1 MSQRLLS
8 PMVFIWLMFF
18 SVPDGIAATADIAEG
33 NNNKERIT
41 DRNVRTAEYTD
52 IRTLASGQELDP
64 VLQYYEDTQAAIQ
77 GVPSA
82 ALAWQYNLQHKM
94 SFGYTDSVYW
104 FRLALSNPGDRS
116 EQRFLSLTYPVLDHV
131 RVYHRS
137 NEGDWQQLELGDK
150 QSFYQRP
157 VIHRYFVIPLTLAA
171 GDADEWIFRV
181 ETSSSMQFP
190 LSIWQERDFFI
201 HDQHQILGMG
211 LYYGIMLIMV
221 LYNLFIFLA
230 VREANYLYYV
240 LYVGS
245 MAAFLGSLQGINFQ
259 YLWPTATEWN
269 DQSIIVFLSGVV
281 LFAAIFTRNFLNL
294 QEVNWLNR
302 SFGVIVIA
310 SLAIVVMSN
319 IIPYHTMIRVLI
331 ATAVIGIGLAIYGG
345 VWRWSQ
351 GYSAAR
357 YYTVAWSSM
366 LIGGAIL
373 AMNKFNIIP
382 RNMFTENIVQFGS
395 ALEVILLSFALAD
408 RLNQEKRERFEA
420 QIAAFEH
427 EKIAR
432 IAQEDALEQERN
444 ARLAQEKALEH
455 EREAREAQAK
465 ALEIQRKATETL
477 ELRVKERT
485 LELEDANRKLEIMSI
500 TDPLTNVRNRR
511 FFDQIMQREMA
522 RAIRE
527 REPLSLLMLDV
538 DYFKRVND
546 VHGHQAGDE
555 ILRVVAQAIRQT
567 VHRNTDLIARYGGEG
582 FILILPNTELSG
594 AMLVA
599 ECLRKTIANLSFDRL
614 AEGLKVT
621 VSIGVHGD
629 VPQYQDKPEHWV
641 RYADEALYYAKA
653 NGRNQV
659 THYRG

>member
-1 MSQRLLS
+1 MSQRLFS
-8 PMVFIWLMFF
+8 PFVLIWLVVL
-18 SVPDGIAATADIAEG
+18 SCSDVLAAGADITGDEPNADQLSVSAASVE
-33 NNNKERIT
+33 
-41 DRNVRTAEYTD
+41 EYVD

-64 VLQYYEDTQAAIQ
+64 VLQYYEDAKADIQ
-77 GVPSA
+77 GLPPVT
-82 ALAWQYNLQHKM
+82 LGWQRNQHHNM
-94 SFGYTDSVYW
+94 AFGYTDSVYW
-104 FRLALSNPGDRS
+104 FRLALSNPGDQV

-131 RVYHRS
+131 RVYHRHKDG
-137 NEGDWQQLELGDK
+137 EWQTLELGDK
-150 QSFYQRP
+150 QAFHQRP
-157 VIHRYFVIPLTLAA
+157 VIHRYFVIPLTLQA
-171 GDADEWIFRV
+171 GQADEWIFRV

-201 HDQHQILGMG
+201 HDQHQVLGMG

-240 LYVGS
+240 FYVGS

-259 YLWPTATEWN
+259 YLWPESTRWN

-281 LFAAIFTRNFLNL
+281 VFAAIFTRNFLNL
-294 QEVNWLNR
+294 QDVNWLNR
-302 SFGVIVIA
+302 SFLVIVFA
-310 SLAIVVMSN
+310 ALAIVVLSN
-319 IIPYHTMIRVLI
+319 IIPYHTMIRILI
-331 ATAVIGIGLAIYGG
+331 ATAVLGIGLAIYSGIL
-345 VWRWSQ
+345 RWSQ
-351 GYSAAR
+351 GYSSAR

-366 LIGGAIL
+366 LVGGAIL

-382 RNMFTENIVQFGS
+382 RNVFTENIIQFGS

-420 QIAAFEH
+420 QITAFEH

-455 EREAREAQAK
+455 ERAAREAQAK
-465 ALEIQRKATETL
+465 ALEVQRKATETL

-485 LELEDANRKLEIMSI
+485 LELEDANRKLELMSI

-538 DYFKRVND
+538 DYFKKVND

-567 VHRNTDLIARYGGEG
+567 VHRNTDLIARYGGEE

-629 VPQYQDKPEHWV
+629 VPKYQDGPEYWV
-641 RYADEALYYAKA
+641 RCADEALYYAKA

-659 THYRG
+659 THYRS

>member
-1 MSQRLLS
+1 MVERLLS
-8 PMVFIWLMFF
+8 SAIFVCLVFF
-18 SVPDGIAATADIAEG
+18 SCLSGTVAAADAVITMPAGESSVGAAEA
-33 NNNKERIT
+33 
-41 DRNVRTAEYTD
+41 VD
-52 IRTLASGQELDP
+52 IRTLTSGQDLDQ
-64 VLQYYEDTQAAIQ
+64 VLQYYEDVAGDMQ
-77 GVPSA
+77 GAPPES
-82 ALAWQYNLQHKM
+82 LRWQHHKQQRM
-94 SFGYTDSVYW
+94 SFGYTDSVFW
-104 FRLALSNPGDRS
+104 FRLALNNPGG
-116 EQRFLSLTYPVLDHV
+116 ETAERFLNLAYPVLDHV

-137 NEGDWQQLELGDK
+137 NGGEWQLLELGDK

-157 VIHRYFVIPLTLAA
+157 IIHRYFVIPIALAA
-171 GDADEWIFRV
+171 GDADEWVFRV

-190 LSIWQERDFFI
+190 LSIWQERDFFVY
-201 HDQHQILGMG
+201 DQNQIMGMG

-230 VREANYLYYV
+230 VREKDYLYYV

-294 QEVNWLNR
+294 QDINWLNR
-302 SFGVIVIA
+302 SFGVIVVA
-310 SLAIVVMSN
+310 SLAIVVLSN
-319 IIPYHTMIRVLI
+319 MIAYHTMIRILI
-331 ATAVIGIGLAIYGG
+331 ATAVVGIGLAIYGG

-366 LIGGAIL
+366 LVGGAIL

-382 RNMFTENIVQFGS
+382 RNVFTENIVQFGS

-432 IAQEDALEQERN
+432 IAQEVALEQERN
-444 ARLAQEKALEH
+444 ARQAQDKALEH
-455 EREAREAQAK
+455 EREAREAQSR
-465 ALEIQRKATETL
+465 ALEVQRKATETL

-485 LELEDANRKLEIMSI
+485 LELESANRILEIMSI

-527 REPLSLLMLDV
+527 REPLSVLMLDV
-538 DYFKRVND
+538 DYFKKVND

-555 ILRVVAQAIRQT
+555 ILRIVAQAIRQT
-567 VHRNTDLIARYGGEG
+567 VHRNTDLIARYGGEE
-582 FILILPNTELSG
+582 FILILPNTELAG

-599 ECLRKTIANLSFDRL
+599 ECLRKTIANLSFSRL
-614 AEGLKVT
+614 AEGLAVT
-621 VSIGVHGD
+621 VSVGVHGD
-629 VPQYQDKPEHWV
+629 VPQYNDKPELWV
-641 RYADEALYYAKA
+641 RCADEALYYAKA

-659 THYRG
+659 AHYRV

>member
-1 MSQRLLS
+1 MSQQLFS

-18 SVPDGIAATADIAEG
+18 CLSKTSADIANG
-33 NNNKERIT
+33 NNNKKHAA
-41 DRNVRTAEYTD
+41 DDAALAAEYID
-52 IRTLASGQELDP
+52 IRSLRSGQELDP
-64 VLQYYEDTQAAIQ
+64 VLQYYEDINADIQ
-77 GVPSA
+77 GIPSVN
-82 ALAWQYNLQHKM
+82 LAWRRNQHHTM

-104 FRLALSNPGDRS
+104 FRLALSNPGRQS

-137 NEGDWQQLELGDK
+137 NKGEWQQLELGDK

-157 VIHRYFVIPLTLAA
+157 VIHRYFVIPLMLEA
-171 GDADEWIFRV
+171 GAADEWIFRV

-240 LYVGS
+240 LYVVS

-259 YLWPTATEWN
+259 YLWPMSTEWN
-269 DQSIIVFLSGVV
+269 DQSIIVFLSGVI

-294 QEVNWLNR
+294 QDVNWLNR
-302 SFGVIVIA
+302 SFGVIIVA
-310 SLAIVVMSN
+310 SLTILVMSN

-331 ATAVIGIGLAIYGG
+331 TTTVVGIALAIYGG
-345 VWRWSQ
+345 LWRWSQ

-432 IAQEDALEQERN
+432 IAQGDALEQERN

-455 EREAREAQAK
+455 EREAREAQTK
-465 ALEIQRKATETL
+465 ALEVQHKATETL

-485 LELEDANRKLEIMSI
+485 LELEDANRKLEMISI

-538 DYFKRVND
+538 DYFKKVND
-546 VHGHQAGDE
+546 IHGHQAGDE

-567 VHRNTDLIARYGGEG
+567 VHRNTDLIARYGGEE

-599 ECLRKTIANLSFDRL
+599 ECLRKAIANLSFDHL

-629 VPQYQDKPEHWV
+629 VPQYQDKSELWV
-641 RYADEALYYAKA
+641 RYADDALYYAKA

>member
-1 MSQRLLS
+1 MIERIFSPVMFMCSVFVFLLS
-8 PMVFIWLMFF
+8 GNTGAAEAV
-18 SVPDGIAATADIAEG
+18 SVTTMTAG
-33 NNNKERIT
+33 
-41 DRNVRTAEYTD
+41 TAETAGAID
-52 IRTLASGQELDP
+52 IRTLVSGQDLDQR
-64 VLQYYEDTQAAIQ
+64 LQYYEDADAGIQ
-77 GVPSA
+77 GEPPES
-82 ALAWQYNLQHKM
+82 LPWQHHQQQRM
-94 SFGYTDSVYW
+94 SFGYTDSVFW
-104 FRLALSNPGDRS
+104 FRLLLNNPGADTA
-116 EQRFLSLTYPVLDHV
+116 ERFLSLTYPVLDHV

-137 NEGDWQQLELGDK
+137 NGGAWQLLELGDK

-157 VIHRYFVIPLTLAA
+157 ILHRYFIIPVALAA
-171 GDADEWIFRV
+171 GDNGEWVFRV

-190 LSIWQERDFFI
+190 LSIWQERDFFV
-201 HDQHQILGMG
+201 HDQNQIMGMG

-230 VREANYLYYV
+230 VREKNYLYYV

-259 YLWPTATEWN
+259 YLWPMATEWN
-269 DQSIIVFLSGVV
+269 DQSIIVFLSSVV

-294 QEVNWLNR
+294 KDIVWLNR
-302 SFGVIVIA
+302 LFALIMMASLTIVI
-310 SLAIVVMSN
+310 LSN
-319 IIPYHTMIRVLI
+319 LIPYHTMIRILI

-366 LIGGAIL
+366 LVGGAIL

-382 RNMFTENIVQFGS
+382 RNVFTENIVQFGS

-432 IAQEDALEQERN
+432 IAQEVALEQERN
-444 ARLAQEKALEH
+444 ARVAQDKALEH
-455 EREAREAQAK
+455 EREAREAQSR

-477 ELRVKERT
+477 EQRVKERT
-485 LELEDANRKLEIMSI
+485 LELESANRKLELMSI

-527 REPLSLLMLDV
+527 REPLSVLMLDV
-538 DYFKRVND
+538 DHFKKVND
-546 VHGHQAGDE
+546 VYGHQAGDE

-567 VHRNTDLIARYGGEG
+567 VHRNTDLIARYGGEE
-582 FILILPNTELSG
+582 FILILPNTELEG

-599 ECLRKTIANLSFDRL
+599 DCLRKTIANLNFSRL
-614 AEGLKVT
+614 SEGLAIT

-629 VPQYQDKPEHWV
+629 IPQYNDKTEVWV
-641 RYADEALYYAKA
+641 RNADEALYFAKA

-659 THYRG
+659 AHYRA